1 METLTL
7 DVPSMYADHHVLAVR
22 EALKDL
28 SGVED
33 VVASSARKQVSLRYD
48 PDKVKPEAMQAKL
61 EEAGYGV
68 SDELAYPI
76 PPQGKEDS
84 SAWFCVQDRTTATH
98 DLDLEMSG
106 DFRKY

>member
-33 VVASSARKQVSLRYD
+33 VVASSARKQVSLGYD
-48 PDKVKPEAMQAKL
+48 PDKVKPEAIQAAL
-61 EEAGYGV
+61 EEAGYREG
-68 SDELAYPI
+68 DELVYPI

-84 SAWFCVQDRTTATH
+84 SAWFCVEDRVTVSNE
-98 DLDLEMSG
+98 LDLEMSG